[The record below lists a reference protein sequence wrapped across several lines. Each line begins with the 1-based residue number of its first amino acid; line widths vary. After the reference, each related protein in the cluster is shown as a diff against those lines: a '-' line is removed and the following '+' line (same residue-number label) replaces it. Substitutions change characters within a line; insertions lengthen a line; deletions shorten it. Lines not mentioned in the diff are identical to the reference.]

1 VLLAQGATSTR
12 FFQLTKQ
19 NFGTASCNLLKCFC
33 GYCDNSVVKYII
45 AVIRPE
51 KLDVVKEELRKIDV
65 SRMTVSE
72 VQGYGRQRGYIDE
85 SVVGPSIRFVRKVKL
100 EIAVNDEF
108 VEPTIQTILKY
119 AKSEGEGRIGDG
131 KIFVLPL
138 EDVIR
143 VRTGERGREA
153 I

>member
-1 VLLAQGATSTR
+1 VLLAQGVLNTN
-12 FFQLTKQ
+12 FF
-19 NFGTASCNLLKCFC
+19 NCNLLKCFC

>member
-1 VLLAQGATSTR
+1 M
-12 FFQLTKQ
+12 
-19 NFGTASCNLLKCFC
+19 
-33 GYCDNSVVKYII
+33 KYII

-51 KLDVVKEELRKIDV
+51 KLDIVKEELRKIDV

-85 SVVGPSIRFVRKVKL
+85 SVIGPSIRFVRKVKL

-119 AKSEGEGRIGDG
+119 ARSEREGRIGDG

-138 EDVIR
+138 EEVIR